1 MPQPVVYWTPPW
13 IVTPPPLWAIHSN
26 AWPCF
31 QWRNS
36 AWCPRWTAS
45 GAAGAMSSPPVTC
58 CLGEKADPHL
68 GTTYSKGVVESDK
81 VPLSLLF
88 SRQNTSSFL
97 SYFSSD
103 LYCTP
108 SLSAVGLCWTHSSTS
123 ISFLRG
129 PELNTALKA
138 WPHHPWVRGSDL
150 FPSPANHPYN
160 HHFLICTGS
169 FLLVVCRL
177 SLLLGVAYNE
187 LPTITLDTAASS
199 TVACFVNISSI
210 HRSPWPDL
218 NRRYTS
224 DQWGR
229 FSLNTQLQM

>member
-1 MPQPVVYWTPPW
+1 MRCLLYLLQTKQPKLPQLLLIRRALQTF
-13 IVTPPPLWAIHSN
+13 HKRS
-26 AWPCF
+26 CF
-31 QWRNS
+31 SLDMLQ
-36 AWCPRWTAS
+36 
-45 GAAGAMSSPPVTC
+45 
-58 CLGEKADPHL
+58 HL
-68 GTTYSKGVVESDK
+68 NGHFK
-81 VPLSLLF
+81 V
-88 SRQNTSSFL
+88 
-97 SYFSSD
+97 
-103 LYCTP
+103 
-108 SLSAVGLCWTHSSTS
+108 
-123 ISFLRG
+123 RG

-187 LPTITLDTAASS
+187 LPTIPLDTAASS

-224 DQWGR
+224 DQWGH